1 MAELP
6 AAVAATQL
14 SAQASAGKTAHA
26 RDAKGV
32 DKAAQEFEAVFL
44 SQMMEHMFKGVR
56 TDGPFGG
63 GKAEDIFRTFMTQE
77 YGKVMAASG
86 GVGIADAVKREMLRA
101 QEGK

>member
-6 AAVAATQL
+6 AAVATQIA
-14 SAQASAGKTAHA
+14 AQAPALKHASA

-32 DKAAQEFEAVFL
+32 DAAAADFEAVFL
-44 SQMMEHMFKGVR
+44 SQMLEQMFKGVR

-63 GKAEDIFRTFMTQE
+63 GKAEDMFRTFMLQE
-77 YGKVMAASG
+77 YGKVMAANG
-86 GVGIADAVKREMLRA
+86 GVGIADVVKREMLRA